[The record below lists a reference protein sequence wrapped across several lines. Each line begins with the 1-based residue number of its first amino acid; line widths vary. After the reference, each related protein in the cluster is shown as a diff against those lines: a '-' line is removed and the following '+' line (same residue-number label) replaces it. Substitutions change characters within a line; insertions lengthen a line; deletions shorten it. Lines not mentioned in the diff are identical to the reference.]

1 VDLSNALLVPGE
13 ADVAAWHETLEKFAS
28 VSSNHDKDEM
38 DATPAAAKTPPAN
51 PLLLTKRRTVEEAI
65 KDAILV
71 Y

>member
-1 VDLSNALLVPGE
+1 
-13 ADVAAWHETLEKFAS
+13 
-28 VSSNHDKDEM
+28 M

-65 KDAILV
+65 KDAIVV